1 MHEWCLFEELGRM
14 RKLESPSVL
23 AINLDVLPAKTGG
36 GVIFLSLF
44 LQGSQESWG
53 REWGFCHIQCFKR
66 PRFVILVNWI
76 KIFSSIEYL
85 I

>member
-36 GVIFLSLF
+36 GYYFLSLF
-44 LQGSQESWG
+44 LQGSQES
-53 REWGFCHIQCFKR
+53 
-66 PRFVILVNWI
+66 
-76 KIFSSIEYL
+76 
-85 I
+85 

>member
-36 GVIFLSLF
+36 GIIFLSLF
-44 LQGSQESWG
+44 LKGLRKAG
-53 REWGFCHIQCFKR
+53 GGNGGFATFSAFKR

-76 KIFSSIEYL
+76 EIFSSIEYL